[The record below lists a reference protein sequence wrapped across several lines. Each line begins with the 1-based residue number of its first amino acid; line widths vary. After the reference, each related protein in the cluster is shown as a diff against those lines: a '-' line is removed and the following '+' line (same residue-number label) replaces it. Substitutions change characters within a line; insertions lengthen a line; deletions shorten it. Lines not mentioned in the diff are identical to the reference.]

1 MCHANPA
8 NKGFSFSGVSWLGS
22 FQVAKG
28 QPGLVAIGCP
38 RDPDGDGV
46 FPTWEAAFGFPAK
59 QVADT
64 VAPGPCQSRDKVIEC
79 AKAWQTSKVKNA
91 GACELLEGKRE
102 VSVLYTDWSVSA
114 RVQHVSEQVHVTLM
128 AAVRG
133 YVAASG
139 AIPALPAEACL
150 CQDDPELQQG
160 LVSEE
165 LLREAE
171 AVRNQAVTL
180 LSAESCSSG
189 EQVKEWVVHA
199 TSQCFS
205 F

>member
-1 MCHANPA
+1 M
-8 NKGFSFSGVSWLGS
+8 
-22 FQVAKG
+22 
-28 QPGLVAIGCP
+28 
-38 RDPDGDGV
+38 
-46 FPTWEAAFGFPAK
+46 
-59 QVADT
+59 
-64 VAPGPCQSRDKVIEC
+64 
-79 AKAWQTSKVKNA
+79 
-91 GACELLEGKRE
+91 
-102 VSVLYTDWSVSA
+102 
-114 RVQHVSEQVHVTLM
+114 QHVSEQVVVTPM

-189 EQVKEWVVHA
+189 AQV
-199 TSQCFS
+199 
-205 F
+205 